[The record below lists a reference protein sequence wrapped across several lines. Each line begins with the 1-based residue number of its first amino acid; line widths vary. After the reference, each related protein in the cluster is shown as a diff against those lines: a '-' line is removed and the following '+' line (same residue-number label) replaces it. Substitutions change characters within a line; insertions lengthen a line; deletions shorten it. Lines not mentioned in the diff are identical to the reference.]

1 MGYSLNDC
9 LSFSNG
15 KKYPNSKGNIP
26 IYGGNGVLGY
36 CEESN
41 ASNCIIIGR
50 VGVYCGSVYYEKG
63 KSWVSDNAIMG
74 FAKEG
79 FDIRFLYYLLL
90 TLNLQKRQQGTSQ
103 PLLTQGLL
111 KSISI
116 PRLPEISTQRRIS
129 SFLSLFD
136 QKIELNNLINDYLT
150 ETAVA
155 LFNRECSQSNEP
167 NAILS
172 DIAQITMGQSPSGS
186 SYNEEGD
193 GEVFYQGRAEFGAF
207 FPRRRLFTTKPK
219 RMAQEG
225 DTLMSVRAPVGDLN
239 IANENCCI
247 GRGLAAIHSENN
259 QSFVHYLV
267 RAQRRILNT
276 FNGDGT
282 VFGFSSR

>member
-1 MGYSLNDC
+1 MGCSLNDC

-50 VGVYCGSVYYEKG
+50 VGAYCGSVYYEKG

-74 FAKEG
+74 SAKEG

-111 KSISI
+111 KSINI
-116 PRLPEISTQRRIS
+116 PRLPEISTQRRVS

-136 QKIELNNLINDYLT
+136 QKIELNNLVNDYL
-150 ETAVA
+150 
-155 LFNRECSQSNEP
+155 
-167 NAILS
+167 
-172 DIAQITMGQSPSGS
+172 
-186 SYNEEGD
+186 
-193 GEVFYQGRAEFGAF
+193 
-207 FPRRRLFTTKPK
+207 
-219 RMAQEG
+219 
-225 DTLMSVRAPVGDLN
+225 
-239 IANENCCI
+239 
-247 GRGLAAIHSENN
+247 AA
-259 QSFVHYLV
+259 
-267 RAQRRILNT
+267 
-276 FNGDGT
+276 
-282 VFGFSSR
+282 